1 MVNNL
6 FNDVVLVIGSK
17 PDTVMPNIIPK
28 KIYAANGAAE
38 RAIVYKE
45 KNPSTHIISITGS
58 AGLKV
63 NEVRERITKLKP
75 DELISHNGKIDLNFF
90 FEASWIKDIKYRYL
104 EKKGLDIQRKYF
116 SKITLRLADLGLV
129 FGSGNIF
136 FGILRLIYALIKN
149 KPPMGLTTGCLSIL
163 IALNENK
170 SSKILVTG
178 ISLHGGNHFY
188 KFNGVFPYYRGWA
201 DAYLIKRLPKNLK
214 SRIMTNDLKFSK
226 IANVELI
233 E

>member
-149 KPPMGLTTGCLSIL
+149 KPPIRP
-163 IALNENK
+163 
-170 SSKILVTG
+170 VTIPIG
-178 ISLHGGNHFY
+178 ISSGAIKVRARISAQSRNIA
-188 KFNGVFPYYRGWA
+188 PITA
-201 DAYLIKRLPKNLK
+201 DAKRTL
-214 SRIMTNDLKFSK
+214 
-226 IANVELI
+226 V
-233 E
+233 